1 MRYARF
7 RYRHTRFISL
17 AQINQALT
25 VCVEAIN
32 NRRHTRFGVF
42 RRERFESIERATLEP
57 LPRSLRFDFEPP
69 FRSHPNKSL
78 ISMR

>member
-25 VCVEAIN
+25 ACVEAIN

-42 RRERFESIERATLEP
+42 RRERFESIERATSEL
-57 LPRSLRFDFEPP
+57 RSSRC
-69 FRSHPNKSL
+69 RGVCVSISSHHFVHT
-78 ISMR
+78 RTRA